1 MLSFENILG
10 VHERAMEVRSQRAQ
24 LLSSNLAN
32 IDTPNYRARDLDFK
46 SAFASISTRQKGQGK
61 GVHRLD
67 TPHDLHLDAQA
78 AQFDHSILY
87 RTPMQRSID
96 GNTVEQQIEIAEFL
110 DNAMHMQASIDFI
123 GGKFRSLKT
132 VIKGE

>member
-10 VHERAMEVRSQRAQ
+10 VHERAMQVRTKRAQ
-24 LLSSNLAN
+24 MLSSNLAN
-32 IDTPNYRARDLDFK
+32 IDTPNYKARDIRFK
-46 SAFASISTRQKGQGK
+46 DAYNELHKGRYSTR
-61 GVHRLD
+61 HALD
-67 TPHDLHLDAQA
+67 KTHSLHLDSSISVS
-78 AQFDHSILY
+78 DHSILY

-96 GNTVEQQIEIAEFL
+96 GNTVEQQVEIAEFL
-110 DNAMHMQASIDFI
+110 DNAMHMQATIDFI